1 MNYLLLIKY
10 LFNYDLYIKYRAYIE
25 IEKDLKEI
33 YYLFKAL
40 DNIFEVTKQTI
51 TFEDYALWVQ
61 VNLGNDYTSFLEIIK
76 NEQILPELLQNV
88 LTEIKERN
96 LAYKIAQMA
105 LKVSEGKGK
114 LAEIDDLYREYE
126 SQGTIASSKYVSQ
139 DIEEI
144 YNDSIKTPGIKWR
157 LESLNKSLG
166 PLRKGDFGFIFARP
180 ETGKTT
186 FLASEV
192 TFFASQVKSPILWIN
207 NEEQGNKVILRCY
220 QAALGIR
227 TEQLAGNLKEIRQ
240 QYKDL
245 TNDNIYVYDNA
256 STNKREVEAI
266 CKELQPSLIV
276 FDQLHKVKGFT
287 NDRDDLRLGAI
298 FGWAREIA
306 KEYAPVIA
314 VNQADGSGENK
325 KYLTMENVSGSKTA
339 IQAEA
344 DWILGIGKIHDPGFE
359 FIRFLNISKN
369 KLVGDENTKPKDR
382 HGRFDVLIEP
392 EIARYKDL

>member
-10 LFNYDLYIKYRAYIE
+10 LFDYDLYIKYRSYIE

-88 LTEIKERN
+88 LKEIKERN
-96 LAYKIAQMA
+96 LAYKIAQTA

-114 LAEIDDLYREYE
+114 LSEIDDLYKKFEVQEIETSRF
-126 SQGTIASSKYVSQ
+126 VSQ

-144 YNDSIKTPGIKWR
+144 YNDSVKTPGIRWR
-157 LESLNKSLG
+157 LESLNRSLG

-186 FLASEV
+186 LLSSEI
-192 TFFASQVKSPILWIN
+192 TFFAGQVKSPILWIN
-207 NEEQGNKVILRCY
+207 NEEQGNKVVLRCY

-227 TEQLAGNLKEIRQ
+227 TEQLADNLKEIRQ
-240 QYKDL
+240 QYKNL
-245 TNDNIYVYDNA
+245 TNDNIYIYDNA

-266 CKELQPSLIV
+266 CKEIQPSLIV
-276 FDQLHKVKGFT
+276 FDQLHKVKGFV

-314 VNQADGSGENK
+314 VNQADGSAENK
-325 KYLTMENVSGSKTA
+325 KYLTMEHVSGSKTA

-392 EIARYKDL
+392 EIARFRDL

>member
-10 LFNYDLYIKYRAYIE
+10 LFNYDLYIKYRSYIE

-88 LTEIKERN
+88 LKEIKERN
-96 LAYKIAQMA
+96 LAYKIAQTA

-114 LAEIDDLYREYE
+114 LSEIDALYKQFETQEIETSRF
-126 SQGTIASSKYVSQ
+126 VSQ

-144 YNDSIKTPGIKWR
+144 YNDSVKTPGIRWR
-157 LESLNKSLG
+157 LESLNRSLG

-186 FLASEV
+186 LLSSEI
-192 TFFASQVKSPILWIN
+192 TFFAGQVKSPILWIN
-207 NEEQGNKVILRCY
+207 NEEQGNKVVLRCY

-240 QYKDL
+240 QYKNL
-245 TNDNIYVYDNA
+245 TNDNIYIYDNA

-266 CKELQPSLIV
+266 CKEIQPSLIV
-276 FDQLHKVKGFT
+276 FDQLHKVKGFV

-314 VNQADGSGENK
+314 VNQADGSAENK
-325 KYLTMENVSGSKTA
+325 KYLTMEHVSGSKTA

-392 EIARYKDL
+392 EIARYRDL

>member
-10 LFNYDLYIKYRAYIE
+10 FFNYDLYIKYRSYIE

-88 LTEIKERN
+88 LKEIKERN
-96 LAYKIAQMA
+96 LAYKIAQTA

-114 LAEIDDLYREYE
+114 LSEIDDLYKKFEVQEIETSRF
-126 SQGTIASSKYVSQ
+126 VSQ
-139 DIEEI
+139 NIEEI
-144 YNDSIKTPGIKWR
+144 YNDSVKTPGIRWR
-157 LESLNKSLG
+157 LESLNRSLG

-186 FLASEV
+186 LLSSEI
-192 TFFASQVKSPILWIN
+192 TFFAGQVKSPILWIN
-207 NEEQGNKVILRCY
+207 NEEQGNKVVLRCY

-240 QYKDL
+240 QYKNL
-245 TNDNIYVYDNA
+245 TNDNIYIYDNA

-266 CKELQPSLIV
+266 CKEIQPSLIV
-276 FDQLHKVKGFT
+276 FDQLHKVKGFV

-314 VNQADGSGENK
+314 VNQADGSAENK
-325 KYLTMENVSGSKTA
+325 KYLTMEHVSGSKTA

-392 EIARYKDL
+392 EIARYRDL

>member
-10 LFNYDLYIKYRAYIE
+10 LFDYDLYIKYRSYIE

-88 LTEIKERN
+88 LKEIKERN
-96 LAYKIAQMA
+96 LAYKIAQTA

-114 LAEIDDLYREYE
+114 LSEIDDLYKKFEVQEIETSRF
-126 SQGTIASSKYVSQ
+126 VSQ
-139 DIEEI
+139 NIEEI
-144 YNDSIKTPGIKWR
+144 YNDSVKTPGIRWR
-157 LESLNKSLG
+157 LESLNRSLG

-186 FLASEV
+186 LLSSEI
-192 TFFASQVKSPILWIN
+192 TFFAGQVKSPILWIN
-207 NEEQGNKVILRCY
+207 NEEQGNKVVLRCY

-240 QYKDL
+240 QYKNL
-245 TNDNIYVYDNA
+245 TNDNIYIYDNA

-266 CKELQPSLIV
+266 CKEIQPSLIV
-276 FDQLHKVKGFT
+276 FDQLHKVKGFV

-314 VNQADGSGENK
+314 VNQADGSAENK
-325 KYLTMENVSGSKTA
+325 KYLTMEHVSGSKTA

-392 EIARYKDL
+392 EIARYRDL